1 MGIDLAEIPEVHET
15 VEASEEAKLR
25 SPGPGSAKRRK
36 VDSSIKAEFE
46 LEVKKLYEWFERI
59 ESGLELLTIEEASPQ
74 DSFTEEEQ
82 VVLVEVGLSIIAPD
96 MITCSTSPWDETLNQ
111 GRVAE

>member
-15 VEASEEAKLR
+15 VEASEDSKLESSGPD
-25 SPGPGSAKRRK
+25 SPKRRR
-36 VDSSIKAEFE
+36 VDSSVKAEFE
-46 LEVKKLYEWFERI
+46 LEVKKQYEWFERI

-82 VVLVEVGLSIIAPD
+82 VVLVEVRESRQ
-96 MITCSTSPWDETLNQ
+96 LN
-111 GRVAE
+111 

>member
-1 MGIDLAEIPEVHET
+1 MGIDLAEIPEVTET
-15 VEASEEAKLR
+15 IETAEESQIHAQ
-25 SPGPGSAKRRK
+25 GPGKAKRRK

-59 ESGLELLTIEEASPQ
+59 ESGLELLTLEEASPQ

-82 VVLVEVGLSIIAPD
+82 VVLVEVR
-96 MITCSTSPWDETLNQ
+96 ITDL
-111 GRVAE
+111 

>member
-1 MGIDLAEIPEVHET
+1 MGVDLAEIPEVHET
-15 VEASEEAKLR
+15 VEAAEESKLHSSGPA
-25 SPGPGSAKRRK
+25 SPKRRK
-36 VDSSIKAEFE
+36 VDSSVKAEFE

-82 VVLVEVGLSIIAPD
+82 MVLVEV
-96 MITCSTSPWDETLNQ
+96 
-111 GRVAE
+111 RK